1 MYGPVQGLTVSAGNS
16 DRQLTCAEYDLQAEA
31 ALFGFVDVLEDKKST
46 KEARQSVGLR
56 RRPRAGDLLRRLPV
70 IAQPVLSFLQ
80 RERKLRTGDA
90 GGYPCATCDDAKAS
104 VVRTFANF
112 FQSISFGFGIAGDAL
127 FLRVA
132 HGALLDEW
140 ASSYTRRVQRA
151 PTYLRYCCRPRI
163 ACDRCWKMKSYD
175 RSCLQARRT
184 DWVVGD
190 VE

>member
-16 DRQLTCAEYDLQAEA
+16 DRQLTCAEYDLQDVA

-80 RERKLRTGDA
+80 RERKLRTRDA

-132 HGALLDEW
+132 HGGTPGRMGLIIHETRPTGANLLAVLLPTPHCVRSLLEDEK
-140 ASSYTRRVQRA
+140 
-151 PTYLRYCCRPRI
+151 L
-163 ACDRCWKMKSYD
+163 
-175 RSCLQARRT
+175 
-184 DWVVGD
+184 
-190 VE
+190 